1 MVERGCGVWVGEG
14 DWRVMRGVEGGGES
28 QRERVDEVCE
38 REVVRCKG
46 EKSKEWVEDVCV
58 CWH

>member
-1 MVERGCGVWVGEG
+1 MEGNERS
-14 DWRVMRGVEGGGES
+14 GGGGRES

-46 EKSKEWVEDVCV
+46 EESGWKMFVCV
-58 CWH
+58 ERVMWEALREKRE